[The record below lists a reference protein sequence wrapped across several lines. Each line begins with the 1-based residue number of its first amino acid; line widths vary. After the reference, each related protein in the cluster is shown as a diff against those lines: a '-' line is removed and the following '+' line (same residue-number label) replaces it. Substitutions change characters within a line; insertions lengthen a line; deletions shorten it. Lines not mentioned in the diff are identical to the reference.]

1 MGNVEL
7 SVFGAWLILESINQY
22 VSAPSIIII
31 LFLNLLSCESPNF
44 MDTKSLE
51 CPFNTDMD
59 YTTQANFNSRQVTTK
74 FLKED

>member
-22 VSAPSIIII
+22 VSAASIIII
-31 LFLNLLSCESPNF
+31 LFLNLLSCLNF

-74 FLKED
+74 FLKKD